1 MQASELSRAS
11 PTKSQTINL
20 TMCIRSGLPPV
31 KTPTL
36 KHLKILA
43 SYSLVLRPFA
53 VHQSSYNCEGSV
65 QQSNFSQNNFIY
77 PQIIRSLCMKARC
90 KSEMLPDD
98 SDPTTMDT

>member
-11 PTKSQTINL
+11 PTKSQTLNL

-53 VHQSSYNCEGSV
+53 VQSSYNCEGSV
-65 QQSNFSQNNFIY
+65 QSNFSQNNFIY

-90 KSEMLPDD
+90 QSEILRDE
-98 SDPTTMDT
+98 SDPSMDTWI

>member
-1 MQASELSRAS
+1 MQASELSRGRAS

-20 TMCIRSGLPPV
+20 TMCGLPPV

-43 SYSLVLRPFA
+43 RYSLVLRPFA
-53 VHQSSYNCEGSV
+53 VQSSYNCEGSV
-65 QQSNFSQNNFIY
+65 QSNFSQNNFIY

-90 KSEMLPDD
+90 KSEILRDE
-98 SDPTTMDT
+98 SDPSMDT